1 MDLTEEQIDRF
12 LSTLANIVAER
23 DGLSIE
29 CKITKKDSSKKTKP
43 CIETSNL

>member
-12 LSTLANIVAER
+12 LSALANIVAER

-29 CKITKKDSSKKTKP
+29 CKITKKDSSKKNQAMHRVK
-43 CIETSNL
+43 